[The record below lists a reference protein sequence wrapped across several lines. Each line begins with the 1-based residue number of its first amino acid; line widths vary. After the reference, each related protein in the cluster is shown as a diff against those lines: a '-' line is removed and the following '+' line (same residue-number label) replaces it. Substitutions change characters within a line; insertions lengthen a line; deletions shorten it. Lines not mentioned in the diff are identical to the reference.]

1 MIHDVS
7 QATNPATRLI
17 AADEHRTLDLAKRQ
31 PPAARSDSVELSDAA
46 RRHAEAAPVR
56 EGLVS
61 RVRAEI
67 ARDTYLTEEK
77 LDAAIDA
84 LLRDALD

>member
-1 MIHDVS
+1 
-7 QATNPATRLI
+7 
-17 AADEHRTLDLAKRQ
+17 
-31 PPAARSDSVELSDAA
+31 
-46 RRHAEAAPVR
+46 
-56 EGLVS
+56 
-61 RVRAEI
+61 VRADI

>member
-7 QATNPATRLI
+7 HATNPAARQI
-17 AADEHRTLDLAKRQ
+17 AADEQRTLDSAKQRA
-31 PPAARSDSVELSDAA
+31 PAARGDSVELSEAA
-46 RRHAEAAPVR
+46 RQHADSAPVR

-61 RVRAEI
+61 SVRAEI
-67 ARDTYLTEEK
+67 AKDTYLTEEK